1 MKNDES
7 FENLLK
13 RLEEVNGKLEKE
25 ENISLDELMK
35 LFEEGIEIAKKC
47 NKQIEDAEK
56 KITILINEN
65 GNIKEENFIQS
76 EE

>member
-25 ENISLDELMK
+25 ENISLDESMK